1 MWFTKLP
8 VRSIDQFS
16 DLTRK
21 FKEQFRLYASKA
33 KDIMSLSSLEQNPG
47 ESIRSFL
54 NRFNIALA
62 EVDNAEPCMVL
73 TYLMR
78 AIDKSS
84 EFGKWLKMK
93 EPNSLDKFYK
103 KANEFMRLES
113 LQAPAKVVSGQ
124 AGNNGAA
131 SNKKEPNTQ
140 KRGNDGGK
148 KQGDARKAVLS
159 ISRP

>member
-1 MWFTKLP
+1 MKLP
-8 VRSIDQFS
+8 IRSVDQFS

-21 FKEQFRLYASKA
+21 FKDQFRLYASKA

-47 ESIRSFL
+47 ESIKSFL

-62 EVDNAEPCMVL
+62 EVDNAEPRMIL

-93 EPNSLDKFYK
+93 ESNSLEKFYK
-103 KANEFMRLES
+103 KADEFMRLES
-113 LQAPAKVVSGQ
+113 LSVPAIEDVAEVK
-124 AGNNGAA
+124 NNNVA
-131 SNKKEPNTQ
+131 SNKKESDGQ
-140 KRGNDGGK
+140 KRENDDGK
-148 KQGDARKAVLS
+148 K
-159 ISRP
+159 